1 MNKYLK
7 FKILE
12 TTLILTCFTCFW
24 LFSAAASTYEYDSV
38 NRLIRLVYDANTSVE
53 YAYDAAGNMTRK
65 LVIQPPNPDTD
76 LSGIV
81 NFIDLA
87 ELAEN
92 WLEPVD
98 HRPGDLNR
106 DDKVD
111 IEDLK
116 IMADYWLEP
125 GEPL

>member
-1 MNKYLK
+1 MMNKRVLA
-7 FKILE
+7 
-12 TTLILTCFTCFW
+12 TLFVLAKG
-24 LFSAAASTYEYDSV
+24 FSYVHTPNALAVVYEYDPL
-38 NRLIRLVYDANTSVE
+38 NQLIRLVHDENTSVE
-53 YAYDAAGNMTRK
+53 YTYDAAGNMTRK
-65 LVIQPPNPDTD
+65 LVVQPPNPDTD

-87 ELAEN
+87 RLAED
-92 WLEPVD
+92 WLQPVD
-98 HRPGDLNR
+98 HKPGDLNR